1 MLRNI
6 SQFLYSVGRQY
17 GQQGRRVLDRF
28 TAGLS
33 RTPLPRVL
41 IVLAAIA
48 LVLSL
53 LPFVL
58 MLILAAMLFR
68 LSLHLMGVRR
78 MQEARVQPQQRP
90 SAYEAYDAQASQQ
103 NKLRWHDQQR

>member
-90 SAYEAYDAQASQQ
+90 SAYEAYDAQAGQQ
-103 NKLRWHDQQR
+103 NKLRWHDQHR